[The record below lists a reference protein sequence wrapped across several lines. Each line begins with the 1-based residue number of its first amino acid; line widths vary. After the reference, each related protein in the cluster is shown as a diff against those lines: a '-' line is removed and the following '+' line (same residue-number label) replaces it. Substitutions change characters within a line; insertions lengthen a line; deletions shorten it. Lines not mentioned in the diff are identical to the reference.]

1 MDPLTPDQFRRIREI
16 FEGALQ
22 QPGADRR
29 AWVEAACGG
38 DSALRGQLERMLA
51 AANQQHGLLDRSAD
65 GTGETA
71 TGPCPACAATVSPSR
86 VFCPS
91 CGTPNDPA
99 FVLRETSFSAGALF
113 AGRFQIVALQ
123 GRGGMG
129 QVYRAYDLELAQPI
143 ALKFLSR
150 LRSNPRARDRL
161 RTEVRLARQIA
172 HPHVC
177 RVYDIGEADGEL
189 YLSMEYV
196 DGEDLATLLK
206 RAGRMPVRNA
216 LEIGRGICAGLAAA
230 HARGVLHRDLKP
242 GNIMIDTHGDVR
254 IMDFGLAA
262 SAAEPVDAA
271 DVRSG
276 TPAYMAP
283 EQLEGR
289 EATLRSDIYALGLVL
304 FELFTAT
311 QPFDGSSVA
320 DFLRLRSVPP
330 STAPSTLVPDLPP
343 AIDRTILRCLEPD
356 PTMRPRSAL
365 EVEGLLALKREDHG
379 RRRSLAVLP
388 FANLSRDGSHDFFAE
403 GMTDELIGCLMN
415 IEALRVASRTS
426 VMAYR
431 GVPKPLRQIARELDV
446 DWIVEGAVIES
457 GGRVRITAHLIEGAT
472 ETQRWAEEYEK
483 DLRDV
488 LALQSAV
495 ARDIAR
501 EIRVTVTAPEQS
513 RLAKSRS
520 VDPES
525 YDAYLRGRHFVN
537 KRSHDDLK
545 RAVDYFRTAID
556 KDPTYA
562 PAYAGLADAYAMLGS
577 VGYDV
582 LPPREAMPRAKAAA
596 VQALEIDETMA
607 EAHAS
612 LGYVKLSYEW
622 DWFGAEEQFK
632 RAITCRA
639 SCASAH
645 LWYGHCLFAL
655 QRLDEAAREMRRAL
669 ELEPLSI
676 PCNLG
681 VGWSLYYERKYEEA
695 VAQYRKTLE
704 ISPDLPMALYELGLC
719 YQNMRRY
726 DEALAA
732 FQKGHEMSRGE
743 AASVMLLAHLHA
755 LNGRYEDA
763 RRHLATLEAMATQT
777 YVPSLYMAFVYVGYG
792 DSDRAFAWFER
803 AYQERSS
810 YLIYLAVEPSLDVL
824 RSDSRYAHLIRRLG
838 LAPAN

>member
-1 MDPLTPDQFRRIREI
+1 MKQGKQFYEFGPFRIEENER
-16 FEGALQ
+16 LL
-22 QPGADRR
+22 R
-29 AWVEAACGG
+29 
-38 DSALRGQLERMLA
+38 RGQE
-51 AANQQHGLLDRSAD
+51 
-65 GTGETA
+65 
-71 TGPCPACAATVSPSR
+71 V
-86 VFCPS
+86 
-91 CGTPNDPA
+91 
-99 FVLRETSFSAGALF
+99 
-113 AGRFQIVALQ
+113 VAL
-123 GRGGMG
+123 
-129 QVYRAYDLELAQPI
+129 PP
-143 ALKFLSR
+143 K
-150 LRSNPRARDRL
+150 
-161 RTEVRLARQIA
+161 
-172 HPHVC
+172 
-177 RVYDIGEADGEL
+177 
-189 YLSMEYV
+189 
-196 DGEDLATLLK
+196 
-206 RAGRMPVRNA
+206 
-216 LEIGRGICAGLAAA
+216 
-230 HARGVLHRDLKP
+230 
-242 GNIMIDTHGDVR
+242 
-254 IMDFGLAA
+254 
-262 SAAEPVDAA
+262 AAE
-271 DVRSG
+271 
-276 TPAYMAP
+276 
-283 EQLEGR
+283 L
-289 EATLRSDIYALGLVL
+289 
-304 FELFTAT
+304 
-311 QPFDGSSVA
+311 
-320 DFLRLRSVPP
+320 
-330 STAPSTLVPDLPP
+330 
-343 AIDRTILRCLEPD
+343 
-356 PTMRPRSAL
+356 
-365 EVEGLLALKREDHG
+365 LLALVERHGEAVRKEELLDVVWRGTFVEENSLAQNVYLLRKALGDHPGAQYIDTIPRRGYRFVAPVRTIREDHG
-379 RRRSLAVLP
+379 RPRSLAVLP

-457 GGRVRITAHLIEGAT
+457 GGRVRITVHLIEGAT
-472 ETQRWAEEYEK
+472 ETQLWAEEYEK

-537 KRSHDDLK
+537 KRSPDDLK

-562 PAYAGLADAYAMLGS
+562 PAHAGLADAYAMLGS

-655 QRLDEAAREMRRAL
+655 QRLEEAAREMRRAL

-824 RSDSRYAHLIRRLG
+824 RSDSRYAHLMRRLG